1 MREPRP
7 RFARLAFGPALVA
20 LVWAAACAGPGSPL
34 GNEPFVPGGGE
45 GLEPASGSP
54 LCVALRSG
62 LKAVGQVCVR
72 EEGDELVVDY
82 AAFGGRRLRSTALAL
97 ADDPAEFPLNSR
109 GAPVISRFSLT
120 EQHADVVTHTA
131 RLSLGGPGGTVYVA
145 AYALVVE
152 GTKQKAAW
160 GEGIPFPR
168 GGMYFAFDRAEQ
180 RLAFLVIG
188 NSAATSSEL
197 RTQTHLEGL
206 GYEVRVLGE
215 AEFSV
220 EAVAGCDVVLIAQ
233 TVSNAIGARP
243 KPLTCGILFWDD
255 NSQRIDFLS
264 TIRNDGSK
272 GTAWHRSDTLM
283 YVIPEA
289 PAELRAGLSGIIK
302 FYTRS
307 DEIAWAPRADLPSN
321 ATQIAKSRDAA
332 YNPAIYYYDRG
343 QPLADGT
350 PAAGRRIFFGLS
362 RDSFK
367 VLTPEGLALFDA
379 ALEWAAH

>member
-1 MREPRP
+1 
-7 RFARLAFGPALVA
+7 
-20 LVWAAACAGPGSPL
+20 
-34 GNEPFVPGGGE
+34 
-45 GLEPASGSP
+45 
-54 LCVALRSG
+54 
-62 LKAVGQVCVR
+62 LKAVGQVCAR
-72 EEGDELVVDY
+72 EEGGELVVDY
-82 AAFGGRRLRSTALAL
+82 AAFGGRRLRSTALTL

-109 GAPVISRFSLT
+109 GAPIISRFSLT
-120 EQHADVVTHTA
+120 QQHADVVTHTA
-131 RLSLGGPGGTVYVA
+131 RLSLGGSDGTVYVA
-145 AYALVVE
+145 AYALFVE
-152 GTKQKAAW
+152 GTKLKEAW
-160 GEGIPFPR
+160 GEGTAFPR
-168 GGMYFAFDRAEQ
+168 GGMYFAFERAEQ
-180 RLAFLVIG
+180 PRLAFLVVG
-188 NSAATSSEL
+188 DTTAATSSER
-197 RTQTHLEGL
+197 RTRTHLEGL
-206 GYEVRVLGE
+206 GYEVRMLGE

-255 NSQRIDFLS
+255 NSQRTGMLA
-264 TIRNDGSK
+264 TIRNDGSN
-272 GTAWHRSDTLM
+272 GSAWHRSDTLL

-289 PAELRAGLSGIIK
+289 PAELRAGLSGIVEL
-302 FYTRS
+302 YTRS

-362 RDSFK
+362 RDNFK